1 MKEKAMSEDKS
12 IDPKGTSPDDPT
24 KRTKKGNV
32 ELTEEEMKKASGGA
46 VNAYLYV
53 DDPQKD

>member
-1 MKEKAMSEDKS
+1 MSEDKS